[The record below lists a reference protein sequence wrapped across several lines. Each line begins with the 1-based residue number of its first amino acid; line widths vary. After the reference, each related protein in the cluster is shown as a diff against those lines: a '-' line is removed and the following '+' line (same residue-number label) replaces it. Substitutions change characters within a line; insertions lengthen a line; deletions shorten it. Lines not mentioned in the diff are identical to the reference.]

1 MYTYS
6 GAGNGTTVSVD
17 RSSGAVS
24 VHVMLESGKALE
36 VKCGVGD
43 TWSVER
49 DSGDVEAAK
58 GR

>member
-1 MYTYS
+1 
-6 GAGNGTTVSVD
+6 VSVD